1 MFAIDHLA
9 FPCFD
14 VAATSRF
21 YTEILG
27 ATLRHAQ
34 SGPAEAW
41 NAREY
46 LLLAFQLPGG
56 LTIDF
61 FSFDGIR
68 RPETSLPKGILHVA
82 LVVPTRAEVMRF
94 QERFVNAEVPLW
106 LETHE
111 VDDVHVYVADPNGV
125 TIELLAA
132 EDGMRAR
139 ERDADGA
146 QRIVERWMAARG

>member
-1 MFAIDHLA
+1 MFALDHLA

-27 ATLRHAQ
+27 AKLRHAQ

-41 NAREY
+41 NAKEY

-56 LTIDF
+56 ITIDF
-61 FSFDGIR
+61 FSFDGIQ
-68 RPETSLPKGILHVA
+68 RPDTTLPKDILHVA
-82 LVVPTRAEVMRF
+82 LLVPTRAEVMRF
-94 QERFVNAEVPLW
+94 QERFVKAEVPFW

-111 VDDVHVYVADPNGV
+111 VDDVHVYLADPNGL
-125 TIELLAA
+125 TIEILA
-132 EDGMRAR
+132 ERDGMQSRKNDPEEAKR
-139 ERDADGA
+139 V
-146 QRIVERWMAARG
+146 VERWMDRS

>member
-41 NAREY
+41 NAKEY

-56 LTIDF
+56 ITIDF
-61 FSFDGIR
+61 FSFDGIQ
-68 RPETSLPKGILHVA
+68 RPETSLPKDILHVA

-94 QERFVNAEVPLW
+94 QERFVKAEVPFW
-106 LETHE
+106 LETHD
-111 VDDVHVYVADPNGV
+111 VDDVHVYLADPNGL
-125 TIELLAA
+125 TIEILA
-132 EDGMRAR
+132 EQDGMQSRKNDPEEAKR
-139 ERDADGA
+139 V
-146 QRIVERWMAARG
+146 VERWMDRS

>member
-1 MFAIDHLA
+1 MFALDHLA

-41 NAREY
+41 NAKEY

-56 LTIDF
+56 ITIDF
-61 FSFDGIR
+61 FSFDGIQ
-68 RPETSLPKGILHVA
+68 RPETSLPKDILHVA

-94 QERFVNAEVPLW
+94 QERFVKAEVPFW
-106 LETHE
+106 LETHD
-111 VDDVHVYVADPNGV
+111 VDDVHVYLADPNGL
-125 TIELLAA
+125 TIEILA
-132 EDGMRAR
+132 EQDGMQSRKNDPEEAKR
-139 ERDADGA
+139 V
-146 QRIVERWMAARG
+146 VERWMDRS